1 VKYKIVLHPNAL
13 EHLIEWAKTDTKML
27 KKIFSLIEQMQT
39 DPFNGLGK
47 PEPLKHQFQGLWSR
61 RITDY
66 HRLIYQ
72 VEQDELIILSCYSHY
87 EE

>member
-1 VKYKIVLHPNAL
+1 L

-87 EE
+87 E

>member
-1 VKYKIVLHPNAL
+1 L

>member
-1 VKYKIVLHPNAL
+1 
-13 EHLIEWAKTDTKML
+13 ML